1 MSARNK
7 TSLKNK
13 IYFITFTIFKWQ
25 KIFTHEKYYKLV
37 FKWFDY
43 QKLNYN
49 NKIHAY
55 VIMPNHLHLI
65 LFLSESSPELSKLIQ
80 NAKRFLAYEIVTN
93 LKEDKR
99 DDLLKLFSYNA
110 DKSKNAKHKIFETNY
125 DAKLIENEEL
135 FKQKLNYIHNNPCVN
150 KWNLSSSPE
159 EYIYSSASN
168 YILGKGIYDVD
179 VVDVY

>member
-1 MSARNK
+1 
-7 TSLKNK
+7 
-13 IYFITFTIFKWQ
+13 
-25 KIFTHEKYYKLV
+25 
-37 FKWFDY
+37 
-43 QKLNYN
+43 
-49 NKIHAY
+49 
-55 VIMPNHLHLI
+55 MPNHLHLI

-93 LKEDKR
+93 LKEDKKH
-99 DDLLKLFSYNA
+99 DLLKFFSENS
-110 DKSKNAKHKIFETNY
+110 DKSKNAKHKLFENSF

-135 FKQKLNYIHNNPCVN
+135 FKQKLNYIHNNPCMP
-150 KWNLSSSPE
+150 KWILSLSPE